1 AHHACDYARVRISHH
16 PAPRHFVAPNSEVVL
31 DPELHDSRV
40 ADLRGDPPEVRGVE
54 VRRRSAPVE
63 VVQQVERL
71 EPQLQPL
78 RPDGNELRNRRN
90 AVQHIKQ
97 MTVNQDALDA
107 MNPPRRVR
115 SAARDYTSALS
126 VF

>member
-1 AHHACDYARVRISHH
+1 MIRGSPTCEVMRPKFEELKFVVG
-16 PAPRHFVAPNSEVVL
+16 APQLKWF
-31 DPELHDSRV
+31 SRLNV
-40 ADLRGDPPEVRGVE
+40 SR
-54 VRRRSAPVE
+54 
-63 VVQQVERL
+63 
-71 EPQLQPL
+71 PQLQPL

-115 SAARDYTSALS
+115 CAARDYTSALS
-126 VF
+126 VFKALAQLLR